1 VVPAA
6 TTSVLLAI
14 LLSLGV
20 WQLERLSWKRG
31 LLAAIDQAEAAPAV
45 PLRLNPSQFE
55 KVRVQGH
62 FLADHA
68 ALYGD
73 QLRDTAQGPVIG
85 AQLLMPLERA
95 GAPTV
100 LVDRGWIAEHANP
113 PTPSGEVSVEG
124 YVREAEHPHWFSAPD
139 DPGNRRFFTLD
150 PQAIGRAL
158 GLGDVAPFTLV
169 VLGSASSR
177 QVGVPVPAERLPRPP
192 NDHLSYAITWFGLG
206 AVLAVVFGVYAA
218 KSRELG

>member
-1 VVPAA
+1 
-6 TTSVLLAI
+6 LLAV

-20 WQLERLSWKRG
+20 WQVERLAWKRG

-45 PLRLNPSQFE
+45 PLPLHPSQFE
-55 KVRVQGH
+55 KIRVEGH
-62 FLADHA
+62 FLAGDA

-100 LVDRGWIAEHANP
+100 LVDLGWIPEHANP
-113 PTPSGEVSVEG
+113 PAPSGLVLVEG

-139 DPGNRRFFTLD
+139 DPSNRRFFTLD
-150 PQAIGRAL
+150 PEAIGHAL
-158 GLGDVAPFTLV
+158 GLADVAPFTLV
-169 VLGSASSR
+169 VLRTGKGQA
-177 QVGVPVPAERLPRPP
+177 VDAPIPAEHLPRPP
-192 NDHLSYAITWFGLG
+192 NDHLSYAITWFGLA

-218 KSRELG
+218 KTREPS